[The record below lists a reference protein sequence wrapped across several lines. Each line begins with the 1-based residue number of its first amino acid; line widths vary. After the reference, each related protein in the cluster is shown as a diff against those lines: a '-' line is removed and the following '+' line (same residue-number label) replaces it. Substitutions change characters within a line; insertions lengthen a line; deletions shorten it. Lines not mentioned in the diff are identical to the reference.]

1 MALFI
6 NKFSDTSLA
15 VWECGQLNNAL
26 DLGEEGSTKT
36 SHLRESNLML
46 PMAYFMVINSYE
58 FPLSLSLPD
67 KDLKSL
73 GLNF

>member
-1 MALFI
+1 MALLI
-6 NKFSDTSLA
+6 NNFSDTSLA
-15 VWECGQLNNAL
+15 VWECGQLSEAL
-26 DLGEEGSTKT
+26 DLGEEGSART
-36 SHLRESNLML
+36 SHLRESNFML

-58 FPLSLSLPD
+58 FPLSLLLPD

>member
-1 MALFI
+1 MAFLI

-15 VWECGQLNNAL
+15 VWECGQLKEAL
-26 DLGEEGSTKT
+26 DLGKEASARL
-36 SHLRESNLML
+36 SHLRESNFML
-46 PMAYFMVINSYE
+46 PMGYVMVINNYE

-67 KDLKSL
+67 TDLKSL